1 MTGDLSPVCPS
12 GLSTRGAPLADA
24 ETVEAMRNPHSRI
37 GWLERTLIEAAG
49 SLRESLTAIR
59 ASDTRT
65 RNAITYRIEE
75 IERTLRLGKAA
86 DEATWGKPEKMLPVA
101 AAGVAA

>member
-1 MTGDLSPVCPS
+1 MTASFSPVYPA
-12 GLSTRGAPLADA
+12 GLPRKPMADA
-24 ETVEAMRNPHSRI
+24 AVVEAMRDPHFRI
-37 GWLERTLIEAAG
+37 GWLERTLLEAAG

-75 IERTLRLGKAA
+75 IERTLRLGKEA
-86 DEATWGKPEKMLPVA
+86 DEATWGKPEKVLPVKPDA
-101 AAGVAA
+101 AVTA